1 MNKPILRYSSLSQK
15 YTMALAGIFLMLFLA
30 MHLATNLLMLAGRE
44 AFEEAVDFLLRNPF
58 IKIMEYVLFAGFMIH
73 IIIGVFLQWHNT
85 RSRPVKYAV
94 RLKSETFA
102 FSRYMFHTG
111 VIILIFLIIHLV
123 NFFFVK
129 VGWLPVPDHA
139 ADKYDFYSMAVA
151 SFTNPVYSGIYLV
164 SFIFLG
170 FHLFH
175 AFQSAFQSLGLN
187 HNRYTP
193 VIKYLG
199 LVYTLGISLGFASI
213 PVYFLFFYS

>member
-1 MNKPILRYSSLSQK
+1 
-15 YTMALAGIFLMLFLA
+15 MALAGVFLMLFLA

-44 AFEEAVDFLLRNPF
+44 AFEEAVDFLIRNPF
-58 IKIMEYVLFAGFMIH
+58 IKIMEYVLFAGFIIH
-73 IIIGVFLQWHNT
+73 IFVGVMLQWHNT

-111 VIILIFLIIHLV
+111 VIIFIFLIIHLV

-139 ADKYDFYSMAVA
+139 TGPYDFYSMAIA

-164 SFIFLG
+164 SFVFLG
-170 FHLFH
+170 FHLYH

-199 LVYTLGISLGFASI
+199 LVYTLGISIGFASI